1 MAPYKYCL
9 TCFTTPNIFIALE
22 GDQTGLKGG
31 GQPMIIHDYKG
42 GGAKLGEKKI
52 TYDKIRNIVLNVLT
66 LILYNARKLLKWKRA
81 Q

>member
-1 MAPYKYCL
+1 
-9 TCFTTPNIFIALE
+9 
-22 GDQTGLKGG
+22 
-31 GQPMIIHDYKG
+31 MIIHDYKG